1 MEKEKPSLE
10 MFLSICEYLNIAPEY
25 FFENSDLE
33 KNDLHSVTYM
43 KIIESLS
50 ETQKQILADFIKSLK
65 NENNSAYNYFIA
77 TNP

>member
-33 KNDLHSVTYM
+33 KNDHHSVTYM

-65 NENNSAYNYFIA
+65 NENNSAYNYSIA